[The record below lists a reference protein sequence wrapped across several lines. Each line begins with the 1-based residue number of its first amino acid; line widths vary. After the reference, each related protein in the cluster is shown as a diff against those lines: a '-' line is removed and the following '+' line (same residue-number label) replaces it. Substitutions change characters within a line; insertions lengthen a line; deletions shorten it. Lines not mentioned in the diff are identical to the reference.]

1 MRDRLCVKSAE
12 SSEIA
17 LHFRLRLRPPRR
29 ALNPAYIRSAEHPPP
44 LIAGF
49 NQHVDFSLSRIV
61 KRALSGTK
69 ARAVSMLVRS
79 RGGREEEGGGGE
91 KKGRRGEVVAAARR
105 EKGRRRR
112 GGSRGFHLRK
122 LRRNLPVVRKSVLI
136 KAVSSEIPLSRPGPP
151 VPSLPPPSPPL
162 PSASAFK

>member
-1 MRDRLCVKSAE
+1 MQWDRLCVKSAE

-17 LHFRLRLRPPRR
+17 LHFRLRLRPPRPRR
-29 ALNPAYIRSAEHPPP
+29 ALNPAYIRSTEHPPP

-49 NQHVDFSLSRIV
+49 NQHMDFSLSRIV

-69 ARAVSMLVRS
+69 ARGSIDGGTKSRREGRREEGRKKEDGERWRS
-79 RGGREEEGGGGE
+79 R
-91 KKGRRGEVVAAARR
+91 RR
-105 EKGRRRR
+105 EKKRRRRR

-122 LRRNLPVVRKSVLI
+122 LRRNLPAVRKSVLI

-151 VPSLPPPSPPL
+151 VPPSPP
-162 PSASAFK
+162 ASAFK